1 MNLKDVF
8 LSNDCVLI
16 DFYSEDCPPCKLIES
31 ELEKVKKHFGKDIE
45 VYQVDQVKQNEVF
58 KAFNVLSLP
67 HLKLFRSGRPVWSYS
82 GLIAAEDIIEQISK
96 WKYDG

>member
-8 LSNDCVLI
+8 LSHNCVLI

-31 ELEKVKKHFGKDIE
+31 ELEKVKKHFGKNIE
-45 VYQVDQVKQNEVF
+45 IYQVDQCKQGDVF

-67 HLKLFRSGRPVWSYS
+67 HLKLFRSGRPVWSFT
-82 GLIAAEDIIEQISK
+82 GLIAGDYIIAEIK
-96 WKYDG
+96 RFK